1 MSTSKPYLRAITANL
16 SALRTILT
24 TAIQDV
30 DYGLEAAEQGNQDGA
45 VGSILPTEETL
56 KQAIILLQA
65 ICILHR
71 QN

>member
-1 MSTSKPYLRAITANL
+1 MSTSKPYLRAIAANL
-16 SALRTILT
+16 MALRTILT
-24 TAIQDV
+24 TAMQDV